1 MPAAIPLDQD
11 SQVTLSGARAEA
23 QQALNQFR
31 SEYKPSGPP
40 SGAVPAPGPGTLPT
54 EGAPPPTQE
63 ALEGN
68 EGIIPGIPSA
78 PDPAPK
84 VLDKN
89 TEDNGEVSVSSAM
102 HFLRDSFKG
111 TGTEV
116 ANAVP
121 RALSRL
127 GGWLTN
133 AAAGGVFAADL
144 ATHGGS
150 DKGHWADHVFN
161 FKKEFIDP
169 AVEHWTPPR
178 APQTGEGDGSGGGA
192 QAVGNAAEMVPGIVT
207 GGAGLLAQILSGSTD
222 SAMNDIDQGKSIKQA
237 VADGT
242 IDGLSTWLMSK
253 FGISPSSSILRRV
266 IQSAGAGAIVQMGAN
281 VLKAGVNKAFG
292 DPNAPP
298 PDLFQGVDEATVIGG
313 LFGVKGHSTISDKRA
328 PNLGNIGPQP
338 TPKAGSTPKGNA
350 PAQPTAGTNAPS
362 PPPPTVEAV
371 AAAPVAPVPAGTV
384 PDKPSVEPLKDIK
397 AQFADMN
404 NKLTPRQGV
413 LVTPDTQ
420 THLTTLGDK
429 TVEQA
434 KKQGRTID
442 LPQGTLV
449 LKTKGDVIKVNNR
462 IKSGEDPQAIIGSVT
477 GAGLGKTPDAT
488 AVVQGRDQSGAVAT
502 ETTVHPNDVPLAK
515 QKVEDQGYTPVVTS
529 AEEAVARRVDE
540 RNKEVSGQTGEVQ
553 AKPVEAQ
560 PAAREPVTPTE
571 ALPEHESN
579 ETPAEPPP
587 PRMGL
592 FKTGVGKEVAVHIEE
607 GAPKG
612 QLRIRP
618 IDSKTGEPADR
629 TIDVPAE
636 RVRESASSQTP
647 VAADSESREALAGS
661 QSVETKP
668 VPSEA
673 PSEKNVQQSEAPRNE
688 TPVRL
693 EGQKGL
699 AESQEDTSAR
709 KPQSALEAL
718 PEALAT
724 HVKQETP
731 DFERKHAASLAE
743 RQDNAS
749 SFAAVLGKAAEESH
763 GKSDEA
769 VVNRAANAA
778 KSALGLTL
786 KSKNATDKGQG
797 TSHTRVTAL
806 VDEMHRAARELLGTA
821 TEEDKK
827 PAVAP
832 KAAALKRRLEQ
843 RKAAGSDNPEEISR
857 TAAKAVADEAARAAT
872 RPDFTKYPKTGF
884 PEKGEGKAKKVGK
897 GQEGLSVA
905 DKTRT
910 NKLAQELIHADFD
923 EYPAAHEKMLK
934 HLHALADANADF
946 PRDQIDQY
954 MHFLMD
960 QRKAATEGHTG
971 RMSDTLEPEEHE
983 FEEPEE
989 GFSRTYRPIIE
1000 EGPGARARA
1009 VAARHRLTM
1018 EWQGTVDKLQSS
1030 GFFDSLDKFRNTGE
1044 PLGSHFLL
1052 DKIIEHTD
1060 TPILR
1065 TLLTNIRSRVPDSP
1079 VYNRD
1084 SIIHM
1089 KTGAPIGAGKASGV
1103 YHLGTNTIQF
1113 NFVPEEGFRPF
1124 QIKGLVHEMVH
1135 AGTLSELSLNPHG
1148 ELAMKMENALD
1159 VLRKRLANKYGEDA
1173 ISKWTSYFQDRTGSV
1188 KRPEGESMRHLY
1200 GITNAHEL
1208 ATEILTNPDFIREVA
1223 ESEDFA
1229 SPRENLAPGKEGLL
1243 TRIFRAIGEFF
1254 GIKDAKLLQ
1263 HIVDTTFETMEANKR
1278 ARPGIYGKRYETFHE
1293 QLSPEIHAA
1302 LEGRPL
1308 DEAMLTHALQII
1320 EDPAPPIHGA
1330 SNRISELDEG
1340 SGLEP
1345 TAREFVH
1352 VFKSRA
1358 ADTLRKSVIALKT
1371 VGQLYRDHMKD
1382 FGHEDATNPLRSLQE
1397 ADVRKEGIIHKLREI
1412 SAPVAQK
1419 WMRLSRED
1427 DTAVS
1432 QLMIDTTMYKLDPR
1446 VPLDQQSLSAKS
1458 SKGSEARWNEFKSRY
1473 DRLSEPAREVYN
1485 EATEANRKLMRAQR
1499 RAGVDTAIAALDAN
1513 LTDAQRGLLY
1523 GAKTPKVYDTL
1534 IGKGKLIDIGDG
1546 NDKLKSAL
1554 SDFAGFTE
1562 MEGPYHHLG
1571 RQGDYVVQ
1579 AEPEGSREFDTR
1591 AAADEFAKTVSGLS
1605 PGSRAK
1611 VAERGGKFAVDFK
1624 AQYVSMHETRRE
1636 AEREQAR
1643 LDKSG
1648 LNPGKV
1654 TQKTLGNAYGAL
1666 SHGMQELVTEAERK
1680 IQANGA
1686 DEGTRALVDSLRSAF
1701 LQMTAARS
1709 AYAGSRLARKNFGGV
1724 KASDMRR
1731 NFAEHALSAGWHTAQ
1746 MQTAFERAEAMA
1758 KMRTMTRDA
1767 HGDASQGTMYRRGQ
1781 LVDALNKHTANEV
1794 STFGQKAPF
1803 NAMLAK
1809 LGFMSYLASPS
1820 HAAIWMTQNFT
1831 TGIPVAGARW
1841 GYGKAISSFGRAMA
1855 AVTSPSIR
1863 AQMKAAMGRT
1873 ATSEEVHQILLDAI
1887 AKHPTLGKWATGS
1900 NSHLRQLFD
1909 RGVISHSYADE
1920 LGAMAEGPSNVG
1932 RFVHGYDNT
1941 VERVFG
1947 WARVLPAMADSIN
1960 RLSTALAGLEM
1971 TGGDIRKTSDFVQEI
1986 HADYSAGN
1994 KPLAF
1999 KKLSKIPGANSITM
2013 FKTYV
2018 QEMAHLLYS
2027 NLAGTFHGDNKA
2039 EAAKTL
2045 AGLVVGNAL
2054 FAGVASAIGIEPLR
2068 LALYAYHKVADEE
2081 GDVWDFRNAVH
2092 RFLNDHFGKTA
2103 GNLLAGGPL
2112 TRVFNVDVS
2121 QRMGLSDLF
2130 FHDPPD
2136 LLTTDMGVWN
2146 QFAMDQLGPMPQ
2158 ELAGN
2163 VTKFYGKAQRGDI
2176 GGAVSSIIPIKQ
2188 WQDAAKALQLMET
2201 GKTDSVGGQLTQPS
2215 GVDAIT
2221 QLIGFKPTSVAD
2233 AQEKQGVKV
2242 EYAIAARTARNNIV
2256 KQIVTANTAG
2266 EKAAAW
2272 GRYNRWNRNNPT
2284 VPVMP
2289 KDIARAMKQQERTT
2303 EGLPDRN
2310 EKANEATDF

>member
-1 MPAAIPLDQD
+1 MPGAIPLDQD

-23 QQALNQFR
+23 RQALDQFK
-31 SEYKPSGPP
+31 SEYKPSGVPA
-40 SGAVPAPGPGTLPT
+40 SGGAAPGPSAASLIP
-54 EGAPPPTQE
+54 EGAPPPSQE
-63 ALEGN
+63 AIEGN
-68 EGIIPGIPSA
+68 EGIIPGIPQA
-78 PDPAPK
+78 PDPTPK
-84 VLDKN
+84 ALDKN
-89 TEDNGEVSVSSAM
+89 TEDNGEISVDSAM
-102 HFLRDSFKG
+102 HFLRDSF
-111 TGTEV
+111 TGVGAEA

-121 RALSRL
+121 RALARL

-133 AAAGGVFAADL
+133 GAAGGVFLADL
-144 ATHGGS
+144 ATHKGE
-150 DKGHWADHVFN
+150 DKGRWADHVFD
-161 FKKEFIDP
+161 FKKNYIDP
-169 AVEHWTPPR
+169 AVEFWTPER
-178 APQTGEGDGSGGGA
+178 AAQTGQGPGTGGGA
-192 QAVGNAAEMVPGIVT
+192 QAVGNALEMVPGIAT
-207 GGAGLLAQILSGSTD
+207 GGAGLVAQILQSSTD
-222 SAMNDIDQGKSIKQA
+222 SAMNDIDQGASIKKA

-242 IDGLSTWLMSK
+242 IDGLATWAMSK
-253 FGISPSSSILRRV
+253 LGISASPSILRR
-266 IQSAGAGAIVQMGAN
+266 IIKSAGASGLVQMGAN
-281 VLKAGVNKAFG
+281 VLKAGINKAFG

-298 PDLFQGVDEATVIGG
+298 PDILQGVDEAAIIGG
-313 LFGVKGHSTISDKRA
+313 LFGIKKHGTTLAEKGRA
-328 PNLGNIGPQP
+328 PNTGNTGPSPTAETGPAQRANASTQP
-338 TPKAGSTPKGNA
+338 APGTNESAA
-350 PAQPTAGTNAPS
+350 PAPS
-362 PPPPTVEAV
+362 AEAV
-371 AAAPVAPVPAGTV
+371 ASNPAVPVPAGTV
-384 PDKPSVEPLKDIK
+384 PDKPSVEPAKDIK
-397 AQFADMN
+397 AQFSDMN

-413 LVTPDTQ
+413 LVTPETQ
-420 THLTTLGDK
+420 THLESLGDK

-462 IKSGEDPQAIIGSVT
+462 IKAGEDPQAIIGSVT

-488 AVVQGRDQSGAVAT
+488 AVVQGRDQSDAVAT
-502 ETTVHPNDVPLAK
+502 ETTVHPNDVPLAT
-515 QKVEDQGYTPVVTS
+515 QKVEDQGYRPVVTS

-540 RNKEVSGQTGEVQ
+540 RNKEVSGQTGEGQ

-560 PAAREPVTPTE
+560 PAAREPVATPE

-579 ETPAEPPP
+579 ETPAEPA

-592 FKTGVGKEVAVHIEE
+592 FKTGTGKELPVHIEE
-607 GAPKG
+607 GAPEG

-618 IDSKTGEPADR
+618 IDVKTGEPAER

-636 RVRESASSQTP
+636 RVRESTPAGSEAAPPRDGESVAHPAPQTEERP
-647 VAADSESREALAGS
+647 AAGPKESAEVTSESKSAAGRE
-661 QSVETKP
+661 P
-668 VPSEA
+668 A
-673 PSEKNVQQSEAPRNE
+673 PERTSNE
-688 TPVRL
+688 TPPGPGTQR
-693 EGQKGL
+693 
-699 AESQEDTSAR
+699 EDTSAR

-718 PEALAT
+718 PAALET
-724 HVKQETP
+724 HIKQETP
-731 DFERKHAASLAE
+731 NFEKKRAASLAE

-749 SFAAVLGKAAEESH
+749 AFAAVLGKAAEESR
-763 GKSDEA
+763 GKAPDTA
-769 VVNRAANAA
+769 VERAANAA
-778 KSALGLTL
+778 KSAINLTL
-786 KSKNATDKGQG
+786 KSKNATEKGQG

-806 VDEMHRAARELLGTA
+806 VDEMHRSARELLGTA
-821 TEEDKK
+821 TEEDKQ

-832 KAAALKRRLEQ
+832 KAAALKRRIEQ
-843 RKAAGSDNPEEISR
+843 KKAAVEKP
-857 TAAKAVADEAARAAT
+857 AKES
-872 RPDFTKYPKTGF
+872 
-884 PEKGEGKAKKVGK
+884 AKKSEKK
-897 GQEGLSVA
+897 GDEGLSLA

-923 EYPAAHEKMLK
+923 EYPAAHEKLLK
-934 HLHALADANADF
+934 HLHALADAHTDF
-946 PRDQIDQY
+946 PREQIDQY
-954 MHFLMD
+954 MHFLMEK
-960 QRKAATEGHTG
+960 REAAHEGRTG

-989 GFSRTYRPIIE
+989 GFSRTYRPLVE
-1000 EGPGARARA
+1000 EGPGAKLRAEMAAKRLRA
-1009 VAARHRLTM
+1009 EWERTTSNLENDSFFHRM
-1018 EWQGTVDKLQSS
+1018 EA
-1030 GFFDSLDKFRNTGE
+1030 FRDTGE
-1044 PLGSHFLL
+1044 PLGAHFLL
-1052 DKIIEHTD
+1052 NKIIEHTH
-1060 TPILR
+1060 TPVLR
-1065 TLLTNIRSRVPDSP
+1065 DLLTHIRGRIPDAP
-1079 VYNRD
+1079 VFNRSQLFD
-1084 SIIHM
+1084 AAGYPVQ
-1089 KTGAPIGAGKASGV
+1089 GAAGLFLDGRAS
-1103 YHLGTNTIQF
+1103 NPSIQF
-1113 NFVPEEGFRPF
+1113 NFSRNRVDPTFAIR
-1124 QIKGLVHEMVH
+1124 GLVHEMVH
-1135 AGTLSELSLNPHG
+1135 SGTEAELRYNPSGPLALELN
-1148 ELAMKMENALD
+1148 NALNI
-1159 VLRKRLANKYGEDA
+1159 LRNRLSVKYGRDVVL
-1173 ISKWTSYFQDRTGSV
+1173 SHTKYFSDSGAQ
-1188 KRPEGESMRHLY
+1188 PENLMQHLY
-1200 GITNAHEL
+1200 GLTNAREL
-1208 ATEILTNPDFIREVA
+1208 ISELFTNPEFVREIA
-1223 ESEDFA
+1223 ESEKYGG
-1229 SPRENLAPGKEGLL
+1229 PEENIPTPKESLL
-1243 TRIFRAIGEFF
+1243 TRIFKAIGRFF
-1254 GIKDAKLLQ
+1254 GVEGDTKLLQ
-1263 HIVDTTFETMEANKR
+1263 HLVDLSTRVMDTQKAT
-1278 ARPGIYGKRYETFHE
+1278 RPEMYVKSSR
-1293 QLSPEIHAA
+1293 EIHESMSTHLVAA
-1302 LEGRPL
+1302 LRSTPE
-1308 DEAMLTHALQII
+1308 EHALLDYSLSKIL
-1320 EDPAPPIHGA
+1320 EPAPPIHGA

-1340 SGLEP
+1340 SGMEP

-1358 ADTLRKSVIALKT
+1358 ADALRKSVIALKT

-1382 FGHEDATNPLRSLQE
+1382 FGHEDATNPLRALQE
-1397 ADVRKEGIIHKLREI
+1397 SDIHKQDIIHKLREI

-1427 DTAVS
+1427 DLTTS

-1446 VPLDQQSLSAKS
+1446 SPFDQQSLAARSG
-1458 SKGSEARWNEFKSRY
+1458 KGAEARWNEFKSRY
-1473 DRLSEPAREVYN
+1473 DKLSEPAREVYDA
-1485 EATEANRKLMRAQR
+1485 ATEANRKLLRAQR

-1513 LTDAQRGLLY
+1513 LTEAQKGLLY

-1534 IGKGKLIDIGDG
+1534 IGKGKLIDVGEN

-1554 SDFAGFTE
+1554 ADFSGFTE
-1562 MEGPYHHLG
+1562 MDGPYHHLG

-1579 AEPEGSREFDTR
+1579 AEPEGTREFDNR
-1591 AAADEFAKTVSGLS
+1591 AGAEDFARTVTSLS

-1611 VAERGGKFAVDFK
+1611 VSERGGKFAVDFK
-1624 AQYVSMHETRRE
+1624 AQYVSMHETRRQ

-1643 LDKSG
+1643 LDKMG

-1709 AYAGSRLARKNFGGV
+1709 AYAGSRLARKNVGGV

-1758 KMRTMTRDA
+1758 KLRSMARDSR
-1767 HGDASQGTMYRRGQ
+1767 GDASQGTMYRRGQ

-1794 STFGQKAPF
+1794 NTFGQKAPF

-1841 GYGKAISSFGRAMA
+1841 GYGKAISSFSRAMSA
-1855 AVTSPSIR
+1855 AVSPSVR
-1863 AQMKAAMGRT
+1863 AQMKAALGR
-1873 ATSEEVHQILLDAI
+1873 AASSEEVHQVLLDAI

-1932 RFVHGYDNT
+1932 KFVHGYDNT
-1941 VERVFG
+1941 IERVFG

-1999 KKLSKIPGANSITM
+1999 KKIGKIPGGNSITM

-2018 QEMAHLLYS
+2018 QEMSHLLYS
-2027 NLAGTFHGDNKA
+2027 NLVGTFHGENKA

-2045 AGLVVGNAL
+2045 AGLVIGNAL
-2054 FAGVASAIGIEPLR
+2054 FAGVASAVGIEPLR
-2068 LALYAYHKVADEE
+2068 LALYAYHKMADEE

-2092 RFLNDHFGKTA
+2092 RFLNEHFGKAA
-2103 GNLLAGGPL
+2103 GDMLASGPL

-2121 QRMGLSDLF
+2121 RRMGLSDLF

-2146 QFAMDQLGPMPQ
+2146 QFFMDQLGPMPQ
-2158 ELAGN
+2158 ELAHN
-2163 VTKFYGKAQRGDI
+2163 VTSFMGKAQRGDI
-2176 GGAVSSIIPIKQ
+2176 GGAVSSVVPVKQ
-2188 WQDAAKALQLMET
+2188 WQDAAKALQLLQV

-2215 GVDAIT
+2215 GIDALT

-2233 AQEKQGVKV
+2233 AQEKQGIRV
-2242 EYAIAARTARNNIV
+2242 EYAVAARHARDNIV

-2284 VPVMP
+2284 VPIMP
-2289 KDIARAMKQQERTT
+2289 KDIERALREQQRTT
-2303 EGLPDRN
+2303 QDLPSRN
-2310 EKANEATDF
+2310 EKANEATNF